1 MTFLFLLLLIG
12 QSFKVLASDWLN
24 TRRQGV
30 TLSKVTLPVIAS
42 LPPLSEPMRG
52 EDGGAGTNERSVLK
66 SRDLC

>member
-1 MTFLFLLLLIG
+1 MTILLFLLLIG
-12 QSFKVLASDWLN
+12 QRLTVLSSDWLN

-52 EDGGAGTNERSVLK
+52 EDGGAGTNERPVLK